1 MRFSNKLSDAV
12 HILSYIDIYSDGD
25 LSSQAIA
32 DSIGSNPSVV
42 RRLMSRLTKA
52 GLLQTR
58 PGIVAPALAKNPN
71 EITLL
76 DVYRAADDNQN
87 LLHVD
92 EKTNPA
98 CIVGGNIQDTLNV
111 IYDDIQNQ
119 AEQRMQG
126 ITLQSIIDDILVRE
140 SHRTD
145 R

>member
-58 PGIVAPALAKNPN
+58 PGIVAPALAKIQMKSRCWTSIVPQMT
-71 EITLL
+71 IRICCTSTKRQTPPALW
-76 DVYRAADDNQN
+76 VAIS
-87 LLHVD
+87 
-92 EKTNPA
+92 KTP
-98 CIVGGNIQDTLNV
+98 
-111 IYDDIQNQ
+111 
-119 AEQRMQG
+119 
-126 ITLQSIIDDILVRE
+126 
-140 SHRTD
+140 
-145 R
+145 